1 MPLQRVRPASL
12 FRRGLSTA
20 LLLAGWLAGGIAQAH
35 PPLQLF
41 VDLTPT
47 GGVLRPPA
55 GTYSGPV
62 VIGRAMTLEG
72 DGKVTVDGGGQGT
85 VVTIRADGVTL
96 RGLRLTNSGSTY
108 DGVDAGLLIEAD
120 GALIENNV
128 VEGTLFGVHLKQA
141 NGNVVRGNRISSAP
155 EDRNLRGDAIRLW
168 YSNENLIESNE
179 IVHARDLLFTNSAD
193 NRIVGNQVTESRV
206 GMQFVFAPG
215 NVVEGN
221 SIDGNETGIIVL
233 YSEGLTIRGNRL
245 WNARHFSG
253 AALAL
258 KESSQVVVESNEIV
272 HCAVGVQAN
281 APTHPE
287 NILHLRGNRFAYNDI
302 ATYFYGEK
310 GGHVV
315 EDNTFEKNFVDVAVS
330 HPLASRGN
338 EWRGN
343 YRDRDGIGDQ
353 PHELHQYA
361 DRIWLDRPLTRFFR
375 GSLALELIDF
385 LERLAP
391 FSEPASLLRDPQP
404 RMRPPGESVAVGTR
418 KAEGDV
424 RP

>member
-1 MPLQRVRPASL
+1 MI
-12 FRRGLSTA
+12 RGLRSL
-20 LLLAGWLAGGIAQAH
+20 LLLAGCLAGGHVVAF

-41 VDLTPT
+41 VDLTPAD
-47 GGVLRPPA
+47 GVLRPPP

-62 VIGRAMTLEG
+62 VIQRPMTLEG

-85 VVTIRADGVTL
+85 VLTIRADGVTL

-108 DGVDAGLLIEAD
+108 DGVDAGLLLEAD
-120 GALIENNV
+120 GAVIEGNV
-128 VEGTLFGVHLKQA
+128 VEGTLFGMHLKQA
-141 NGNVVRGNRISSAP
+141 NGNVIRGNRISSAP

-179 IVHARDLLFTNSAD
+179 IVHSRDLLFTNSAD

-221 SIDGNETGIIVL
+221 SIDGNETGVIVL

-245 WNARHFSG
+245 WNARHYSG

-258 KESSQVVVESNEIV
+258 KESSQVVVEGNEIV

-287 NILHLRGNRFAYNDI
+287 NILYLRGNRFAYNDI

-315 EDNTFEKNFVDVAVS
+315 EDNTFEQNFVDVAVS
-330 HPLASRGN
+330 HPMASRGN
-338 EWRGN
+338 AWRGN
-343 YRDRDGIGDQ
+343 YWDTYAGFDRDGDGIGDQ
-353 PHELHQYA
+353 PHDLYQYA

-404 RMRPPGESVAVGTR
+404 RMRPPGESVAVGVR